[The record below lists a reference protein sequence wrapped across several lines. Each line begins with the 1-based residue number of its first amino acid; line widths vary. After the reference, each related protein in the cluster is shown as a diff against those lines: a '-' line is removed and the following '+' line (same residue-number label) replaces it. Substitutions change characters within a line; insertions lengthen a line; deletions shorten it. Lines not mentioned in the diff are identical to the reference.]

1 MNRAFRLLQ
10 PFGFDKVELDLPECG
25 AEEILLQILYIGLC
39 GTDLSSYRGK
49 MPLVSYPRIPGHEI
63 AATIIGKGSTV
74 PVGFQVGDTVTVNP
88 FTSCGQCPACQK
100 KRFNTCQYNETL
112 GVQRDGA
119 LRQYFTVPWQKV
131 IVNRDLKPEQLVLTE
146 PLSIGYHAVER
157 AGITAQDTVAV
168 LGCGMIGIG
177 VALAALHKQATVI
190 AFDREDSRLALLNG
204 FGVPY
209 LINGARQDLLKSVNE
224 ITGGRGADVV
234 IEAAGSPMTYQQS
247 LDIVGYAGRVVTIGY
262 APEAIPLNTSLIV
275 KKELNVLGSRNALHE
290 FEPVQELIRSRG
302 STLDP
307 LISGIYPLEEAG
319 EAFRHWHQ
327 HPEKVIKLLV
337 KLN

>member
-10 PFGFDKVELDLPECG
+10 PFSFDQVELDMPECG
-25 AEEILLQILYIGLC
+25 ADEMLLQILYIGLC

-63 AATIIGKGSTV
+63 AATILEKGSNV
-74 PVGFQVGDTVTVNP
+74 PDGFRTGDTVTVNP
-88 FTSCGQCPACQK
+88 YTSCGQCPACQK
-100 KRFNTCQYNETL
+100 KRFNTCEFNQTL

-119 LRQYFTVPWQKV
+119 LRQYFTLPWQKV
-131 IVNRDLKPEQLVLTE
+131 IANQDLKPEHLVLAE
-146 PLSIGYHAVER
+146 PLSIGYHATER
-157 AGITAQDTVAV
+157 AGITNQDTVVV

-190 AFDREDSRLALLNG
+190 AIDREDSRLALLKE
-204 FGVPY
+204 FGVDH
-209 LINGARQDLLKSVNE
+209 LINGTHQDVLKTVQE
-224 ITGGRGADVV
+224 LTRGRGADVV
-234 IEAAGSPMTYQQS
+234 IEAAGSPLTYQQS
-247 LDIVGYAGRVVTIGY
+247 LEIVSYAGRVVAIGY

-275 KKELNVLGSRNALHE
+275 KKELNVMGSRNALHE
-290 FEPVQELIRSRG
+290 FEPVLELIRSRG
-302 STLDP
+302 NSLDP
-307 LISGIYPLEEAG
+307 LISGIYPLEDAG